1 MGKTSWSDGLK
12 RLQRVIDEL
21 ISQFGMDH
29 IRTVSAMH
37 DLSIYHAGYGDMETA
52 ATIPQEVFDSEK
64 SSWESSS
71 ALSVVM

>member
-1 MGKTSWSDGLK
+1 
-12 RLQRVIDEL
+12 
-21 ISQFGMDH
+21 MDH